1 MKKVLVV
8 SLFLSFLILPLV
20 VSAAVVDPEITLCN
34 LLKKIEKIIAAIG
47 FGLAVILLVAGGIMY
62 MTAGGDAEKSGKAR
76 KLMVNALIGI
86 AIVFGAIFIVD
97 LVAGLLSGA
106 GISILTNNCPMAL

>member
-20 VSAAVVDPEITLCN
+20 ANAAIVDPATVLCN
-34 LLKKIEKIIAAIG
+34 ILKKIEKVVAAIG
-47 FGLAVILLVAGGIMY
+47 FGLAVILFVAGGIMY

-86 AIVFGAIFIVD
+86 AIVFCAIFILD
-97 LVAGLLSGA
+97 LVAGLLSGT
-106 GISILTNNCPMAL
+106 GVSLLINNCPMSL